1 MSIDLFG
8 ATVISTRLEVTMQDF
23 VLVEPLGLENFV
35 MSDLVGIIVT
45 EIRKNEISLGVW
57 MGEAVLV
64 LPLVLVHPQGKLL
77 GSTDF
82 FHGLNMSKTILLL
95 FVEESVKFI
104 NLVIVVLEESA
115 ALQFLNSGRIWIS
128 KVDVVFLLVS
138 GVLEDLI
145 WTEVVW
151 ELTKSV
157 VVTSSEAPLDEVS
170 FLVGIVVKQLR
181 QVWQLIMLDR
191 VVDWD
196 TIGRSWL
203 FAVDVL
209 EVAAWFPILIVE

>member
-151 ELTKSV
+151 ELAKSV

-170 FLVGIVVKQLR
+170 FLVGIVVKH
-181 QVWQLIMLDR
+181 
-191 VVDWD
+191 
-196 TIGRSWL
+196 
-203 FAVDVL
+203 
-209 EVAAWFPILIVE
+209 

>member
-1 MSIDLFG
+1 LLSIDLFG

-64 LPLVLVHPQGKLL
+64 LPLVLVHSQGKLL

-151 ELTKSV
+151 ELAKSV

-170 FLVGIVVKQLR
+170 FLVGIVVKH
-181 QVWQLIMLDR
+181 
-191 VVDWD
+191 
-196 TIGRSWL
+196 
-203 FAVDVL
+203 
-209 EVAAWFPILIVE
+209 